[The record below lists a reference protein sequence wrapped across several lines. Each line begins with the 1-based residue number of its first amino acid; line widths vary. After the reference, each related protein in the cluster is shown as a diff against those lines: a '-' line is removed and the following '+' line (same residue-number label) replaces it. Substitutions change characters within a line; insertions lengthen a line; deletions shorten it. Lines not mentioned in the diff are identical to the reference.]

1 MKTRLDI
8 SQSQKTLQ
16 HLSPQQ
22 VQFVRLLE
30 MNTAEIE
37 EKVRRE
43 LDENPALE
51 AADNDFGE
59 NPSAESPET
68 EEFTESAEQ
77 LQDADYRSE
86 EDMPFERRFSQSSD
100 ERNVPAGMDMNVGDN
115 TPVEELVAQL
125 RDYELTPDQKKA
137 AINIIGNL
145 DANGRL
151 TRPLNAIADDI
162 AIATGTELAQDDINR
177 AFEAIRSMEPAGIGA
192 VDLRDCLLLQLRRKP
207 RTLATRVALEIVD
220 KHFDLLSHKYYK
232 RMQTALGIDENT
244 LRDALAVIRSLNPK
258 PWAGGDMRASDRLR
272 HVSADFLVERLDD
285 GYYSVSLTQHLPKL
299 DIERSFQPSATPVG
313 ESPREKAEADSFIRR
328 KREEAS
334 SFISLLE
341 RRTRTLLSVMES
353 IVRLQPEFFANED
366 TASIRPMILRDIAA
380 LTGLDLSV
388 ISRATSGKYVATGG
402 GIYPIKMFFNE
413 KPKEDNDTS
422 SHQIQQAIRE
432 IIDGE
437 DGSNPLSDDAICR
450 IMNERGFDIARRT
463 VAKYREHL
471 SIPVARL
478 RRRI

>member
-1 MKTRLDI
+1 
-8 SQSQKTLQ
+8 
-16 HLSPQQ
+16 
-22 VQFVRLLE
+22 
-30 MNTAEIE
+30 
-37 EKVRRE
+37 
-43 LDENPALE
+43 
-51 AADNDFGE
+51 
-59 NPSAESPET
+59 
-68 EEFTESAEQ
+68 
-77 LQDADYRSE
+77 
-86 EDMPFERRFSQSSD
+86 
-100 ERNVPAGMDMNVGDN
+100 
-115 TPVEELVAQL
+115 
-125 RDYELTPDQKKA
+125 
-137 AINIIGNL
+137 
-145 DANGRL
+145 
-151 TRPLNAIADDI
+151 
-162 AIATGTELAQDDINR
+162 
-177 AFEAIRSMEPAGIGA
+177 
-192 VDLRDCLLLQLRRKP
+192 
-207 RTLATRVALEIVD
+207 
-220 KHFDLLSHKYYK
+220 
-232 RMQTALGIDENT
+232 
-244 LRDALAVIRSLNPK
+244 
-258 PWAGGDMRASDRLR
+258 MRASDRLR

>member
-8 SQSQKTLQ
+8 SQSQKILQ

-51 AADNDFGE
+51 AADNDFCE

-100 ERNVPAGMDMNVGDN
+100 ELNVPAGMDMNVGDN
-115 TPVEELVAQL
+115 TPVEELIAQL

-244 LRDALAVIRSLNPK
+244 LRDALAVIRSLNP
-258 PWAGGDMRASDRLR
+258 
-272 HVSADFLVERLDD
+272 
-285 GYYSVSLTQHLPKL
+285 
-299 DIERSFQPSATPVG
+299 
-313 ESPREKAEADSFIRR
+313 
-328 KREEAS
+328 
-334 SFISLLE
+334 
-341 RRTRTLLSVMES
+341 
-353 IVRLQPEFFANED
+353 
-366 TASIRPMILRDIAA
+366 
-380 LTGLDLSV
+380 
-388 ISRATSGKYVATGG
+388 
-402 GIYPIKMFFNE
+402 
-413 KPKEDNDTS
+413 
-422 SHQIQQAIRE
+422 
-432 IIDGE
+432 
-437 DGSNPLSDDAICR
+437 
-450 IMNERGFDIARRT
+450 
-463 VAKYREHL
+463 
-471 SIPVARL
+471 
-478 RRRI
+478 